1 MEKNFSFLLEDY
13 GFFID
18 KIKIIEKTKIYIFDE
33 KMIEIRRLDSYF
45 FEKKIYNFYN
55 VERQMIF
62 IENCIIKYEKEDLLI
77 WKMIKKEI
85 TEEWLLIAIGL
96 YNVNKELKNRK
107 FTKNNLLQRETI
119 LPEAKDIFGG
129 VYYEINS
136 ISLDEYVK
144 EFNKKIDA
152 IENQWK
158 FYIANNEKK
167 EEREE
172 IKKLENLL
180 KNEKE
185 YSFTDKEF
193 DTFHDFKDINNKM
206 VAKGYFY
213 RNINNFI
220 NYNKN
225 IFVFFLN
232 KYIKENSIKKEDMYS
247 TCFNAKEKPNIRDI
261 LCRRK
266 DFKFKD
272 YDDFKVIINYLKNKR
287 TENDWTEIDWR
298 EIDYL
303 FIKCLKFKIFEMTQN
318 YEFDIRFMENYY
330 SVSND
335 WLDKAYKKLIIND
348 EIIYVQ
354 KVISTGIELI
364 GKECLYEKNKKYII
378 KEYSPKD
385 ADPLI
390 GRIYRKEDIEKIKE
404 PIAIIERTL
413 NNN

>member
-13 GFFID
+13 GFFIN
-18 KIKIIEKTKIYIFDE
+18 KIKITEKTKIYIFDE
-33 KMIEIRRLDSYF
+33 KMVEIRRLDSYF
-45 FEKKIYNFYN
+45 FEKGIYNFYN

-85 TEEWLLIAIGL
+85 TENWLLVAIGL
-96 YNVNKELKNRK
+96 YNINKELKNK
-107 FTKNNLLQRETI
+107 NFTVNNLIQREII
-119 LPEAKDIFGG
+119 LPEAKDILGG
-129 VYYEINS
+129 VSSEINS
-136 ISLDEYVK
+136 ILLNEYVK

-158 FYIANNEKK
+158 FYIANSEKK
-167 EEREE
+167 EERDE
-172 IKKLENLL
+172 IKELENLL
-180 KNEKE
+180 KKEKE

-193 DTFHDFKDINNKM
+193 STFHDFKDINNKI
-206 VAKGYFY
+206 VAKGYFL

-232 KYIKENSIKKEDMYS
+232 ECIKENDIKKEDMYY
-247 TCFNAKEKPNIRDI
+247 TCFNVKEKPNIRNI
-261 LCRRK
+261 FSRRT
-266 DFKFKD
+266 DFKLKD
-272 YDDFKVIINYLKNKR
+272 YNDFKVIINYLKNEIKK
-287 TENDWTEIDWR
+287 DWT

-303 FIKCLKFKIFEMTQN
+303 FIKCLKFKIFETTQD
-318 YEFDIRFMENYY
+318 YEFDIRFMEAYY

-335 WLDKAYKKLIIND
+335 WLDKVYEKFIIND

-354 KVISTGIELI
+354 KVISREISLI
-364 GKECLYEKNKKYII
+364 GKECLYKKNKKYTI

-385 ADPLI
+385 TDSLI
-390 GRIYRKEDIEKIKE
+390 GRIYRKEDIEKIKK
-404 PIAIIERTL
+404 PIAVIEGTL

>member
-18 KIKIIEKTKIYIFDE
+18 KIKITEKTKIYIFDE

-45 FEKKIYNFYN
+45 FEKEIYNFYN

-62 IENCIIKYEKEDLLI
+62 IENCIIKYEKEDLLV

-85 TEEWLLIAIGL
+85 TEKWLLVAIGL
-96 YNVNKELKNRK
+96 YNINKELKNKK
-107 FTKNNLLQRETI
+107 FTINNLLQRETI
-119 LPEAKDIFGG
+119 LPEAKDIYGG
-129 VYYEINS
+129 VSSKINS
-136 ISLDEYVK
+136 NLLNK
-144 EFNKKIDA
+144 NAQEFNKEIDA

-158 FYIANNEKK
+158 FYIANSGKEKEK
-167 EEREE
+167 EE
-172 IKKLENLL
+172 IQKLKNLL
-180 KNEKE
+180 KKEKE
-185 YSFTDKEF
+185 YSFIDEEF
-193 DTFHDFKDINNKM
+193 DTFHNFEDINNKI
-206 VAKGYFY
+206 VAKGYFL

-232 KYIKENSIKKEDMYS
+232 KYIKEINTTKEDMYY
-247 TCFNAKEKPNIRDI
+247 TCFKVKEKPNIRDI
-261 LCRRK
+261 LKRKK
-266 DFKFKD
+266 DFEFKD
-272 YDDFKVIINYLKNKR
+272 YNDFKVIINYLKNKI
-287 TENDWTEIDWR
+287 TKKDWI

-303 FIKCLKFKIFEMTQN
+303 FIKCLKFKIFETTRD
-318 YEFDIRFMENYY
+318 YEFDNLFTEYY
-330 SVSND
+330 YPVSNN

-378 KEYSPKD
+378 KKYSPED

-390 GRIYRKEDIEKIKE
+390 GRIYRKEDIEKIKK

>member
-18 KIKIIEKTKIYIFDE
+18 KIKITEKTKIYIFDE

-85 TEEWLLIAIGL
+85 TEEWLLVAIGL
-96 YNVNKELKNRK
+96 YNINKELKNRK
-107 FTKNNLLQRETI
+107 FTINNLLQRETI
-119 LPEAKDIFGG
+119 LSEAKDILGG
-129 VYYEINS
+129 VSYEINS
-136 ISLDEYVK
+136 ILLNEYVK

-158 FYIANNEKK
+158 FYIANNEKEK
-167 EEREE
+167 ERKE

-185 YSFTDKEF
+185 HSFTDEEF
-193 DTFHDFKDINNKM
+193 DTFNNFEDINNKI
-206 VAKGYFY
+206 VAKGYFF
-213 RNINNFI
+213 RNINSFI

-225 IFVFFLN
+225 LFVFFLN
-232 KYIKENSIKKEDMYS
+232 KYIKENSIKKENMYY
-247 TCFNAKEKPNIRDI
+247 TCFKVKEKPNIREI
-261 LCRRK
+261 LKRKK
-266 DFKFKD
+266 DFEFKD
-272 YDDFKVIINYLKNKR
+272 YNDFKVIINYLKNKI
-287 TENDWTEIDWR
+287 TEKDWT

-303 FIKCLKFKIFEMTQN
+303 FIKCLKFKIFETTQD
-318 YEFDIRFMENYY
+318 YEFDIRFMEAYY

-335 WLDKAYKKLIIND
+335 WLDKAYEKYSIND
-348 EIIYVQ
+348 ETIYVQ
-354 KVISTGIELI
+354 KVISGGISLI
-364 GKECLYEKNKKYII
+364 GKDCLYKENKEYII
-378 KEYSPKD
+378 KEYSPKNTD
-385 ADPLI
+385 FLI
-390 GRIYRKEDIEKIKE
+390 GRVYREKEIKE
-404 PIAIIERTL
+404 IKKTIAVIEGTL